1 MIQGRIFISYRRD
14 DSAGYARL
22 IYDRLNARFP
32 QRVFMDVTG
41 IEAGADFVEVIEQ
54 VVGSCVTLTPLIG
67 PQWLATGGRRRLDDP
82 NDFVRLEI
90 AAALKRNI
98 RVIPVLL
105 RGATMPAAEELPPD
119 LAPLARRQA
128 IEISDANFDQDIER
142 LIRALESELS
152 ETEPR
157 QTAAPAR
164 RYWLLAVGVVV
175 IFAIIGLSVWQGNRG
190 VGSPNPLTQQSPSPQ
205 STPANEMESAIN
217 ELGGTLQGV
226 SRNQPGTAAGPPTQ
240 STPGAG
246 DRQFKFDPVGRWL
259 ITTQGTASASMLV
272 NLKAGG
278 AYEILNASGAF
289 SSYGKSGTWTF
300 NQEDRRLVLLPT
312 GSAFG
317 FAAQITEKRG
327 EDFYASDPTYPG
339 VTYLFKRQ

>member
-32 QRVFMDVTG
+32 KRVFMDVTG
-41 IEAGADFVEVIEQ
+41 IEAGADFVEAIEQ
-54 VVGSCVTLTPLIG
+54 AVGSCVALVSLIG
-67 PQWLATGGRRRLDDP
+67 QQWLATGGRRRLDDP
-82 NDFVRLEI
+82 ADFVRLEI

-119 LAPLARRQA
+119 LASLTRRQA
-128 IEISDANFDQDIER
+128 IEFSDADFDHDIER
-142 LIRALESELS
+142 LIRALEWELG
-152 ETEPR
+152 EIEPR
-157 QTAAPAR
+157 QTEAPAR

-175 IFAIIGLSVWQGNRG
+175 IFAIIGLSVWRGNRG
-190 VGSPNPLTQQSPSPQ
+190 VGPPGALTMQSPSPQ
-205 STPANEMESAIN
+205 TTPASEMESAIN
-217 ELGGTLQGV
+217 ELGGALQGGIK
-226 SRNQPGTAAGPPTQ
+226 NLPGTAAGPQTQ

-259 ITTQGTASASMLV
+259 ITTQGTVSASMLV

-289 SSYGKSGTWTF
+289 SGFDRSGTWSF

-312 GSAFG
+312 GGTFA
-317 FAAQITEKRG
+317 FAARITEKQG
-327 EDFYASDPTYPG
+327 EGFYASDPTYAG